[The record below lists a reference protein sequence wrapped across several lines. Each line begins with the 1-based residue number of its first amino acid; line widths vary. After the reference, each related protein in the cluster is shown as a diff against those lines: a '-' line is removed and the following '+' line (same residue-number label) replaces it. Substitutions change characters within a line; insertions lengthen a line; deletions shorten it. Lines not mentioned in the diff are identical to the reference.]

1 MPVGAAPPAGTVF
14 TMDRPGRIILLLLLA
29 VAPAL
34 RGLGD
39 AIFLTRAM
47 TATTIAEV
55 FIEEGSVRVE
65 LEIGLP
71 DLGAFLNIMPDELY
85 GQLAKG
91 QEPLADRLQRF
102 FREDF
107 VVRADGGE
115 PIVGE
120 LQRVVP
126 RGRVRRDEI
135 TGEPIPVI
143 EADQEYVVFAELAY
157 ALEGKPEVLSFK
169 PPTQGDTPF
178 MRASVGFV
186 VYHLGI
192 AVNDF
197 RYLGTEETL
206 DLDWE
211 DPWYSQFRNRNLW
224 RQYRAPLHAF
234 LYVDH
239 FEVRKEIIA
248 RPRDLQQWVD
258 LGLEGKEIIPAED
271 QAAIKEKVAAFLGEL
286 NPVLIDG
293 KEIEP
298 VLDRIHFV
306 RRTLRTTGVV
316 DPPED
321 LPILSATLGVI
332 YTYPITG
339 LPQEVSMKWELF
351 SPRIQQV
358 PTVATDEAGGLPYAV
373 SPDDPVLV
381 WRNFLKNP
389 SVPGLVDLAPP
400 PEPRHLA
407 IPVLSAVCLL
417 LVAGLAISALR
428 GRPKR
433 SWPVIAG
440 GAVLIAVGIALW
452 PYARFTAGKPM
463 AGAAVTGSDAQVI
476 VAGLLRNVYRAFDFR
491 EEGVIYDTLDRS
503 AAGDLLTRIYLE
515 TRRALE
521 LKNQGGARAK
531 VTDVEMLSA
540 ETTNLSEEVGFV
552 TQCTWNVAGSVG
564 HWGHIHQR
572 RNRYEAV
579 FTVKPIDGVWKITE
593 LELVSEERL

>member
-351 SPRIQQV
+351 GPRIQQV
-358 PTVATDEAGGLPYAV
+358 PTVATDEAGGLPYTV
-373 SPDDPVLV
+373 SPDDPVLI

-433 SWPVIAG
+433 PWPVIAG
-440 GAVLIAVGIALW
+440 GVVLIAVGIVLW

-463 AGAAVTGSDAQVI
+463 ASAAVTGSDAQ
-476 VAGLLRNVYRAFDFR
+476 
-491 EEGVIYDTLDRS
+491 
-503 AAGDLLTRIYLE
+503 
-515 TRRALE
+515 
-521 LKNQGGARAK
+521 
-531 VTDVEMLSA
+531 
-540 ETTNLSEEVGFV
+540 
-552 TQCTWNVAGSVG
+552 
-564 HWGHIHQR
+564 
-572 RNRYEAV
+572 
-579 FTVKPIDGVWKITE
+579 
-593 LELVSEERL
+593 

>member
-211 DPWYSQFRNRNLW
+211 DPWYSQFT
-224 RQYRAPLHAF
+224 HS
-234 LYVDH
+234 
-239 FEVRKEIIA
+239 
-248 RPRDLQQWVD
+248 
-258 LGLEGKEIIPAED
+258 
-271 QAAIKEKVAAFLGEL
+271 
-286 NPVLIDG
+286 
-293 KEIEP
+293 
-298 VLDRIHFV
+298 
-306 RRTLRTTGVV
+306 
-316 DPPED
+316 
-321 LPILSATLGVI
+321 SATATSGGSTAPRCMRFYTWTTSRFARRSLPGPGTFSSGSILGWR
-332 YTYPITG
+332 
-339 LPQEVSMKWELF
+339 ERRS
-351 SPRIQQV
+351 SPPRTRQRSRRRW
-358 PTVATDEAGGLPYAV
+358 PR
-373 SPDDPVLV
+373 S
-381 WRNFLKNP
+381 
-389 SVPGLVDLAPP
+389 LASSTP
-400 PEPRHLA
+400 
-407 IPVLSAVCLL
+407 C
-417 LVAGLAISALR
+417 
-428 GRPKR
+428 
-433 SWPVIAG
+433 
-440 GAVLIAVGIALW
+440 
-452 PYARFTAGKPM
+452 
-463 AGAAVTGSDAQVI
+463 
-476 VAGLLRNVYRAFDFR
+476 
-491 EEGVIYDTLDRS
+491 
-503 AAGDLLTRIYLE
+503 
-515 TRRALE
+515 
-521 LKNQGGARAK
+521 
-531 VTDVEMLSA
+531 
-540 ETTNLSEEVGFV
+540 
-552 TQCTWNVAGSVG
+552 
-564 HWGHIHQR
+564 
-572 RNRYEAV
+572 
-579 FTVKPIDGVWKITE
+579 
-593 LELVSEERL
+593 